1 MYASN
6 QIHHSFQKAASL
18 AGFPL
23 ANVREIDVD
32 DQFRVDV
39 AAMEDAIALN
49 GPAVFRTRLRDRRV
63 ERVASLA
70 SPRRLASSWIGLTP
84 DDSLLISDQTGGSE
98 IYALDLEWP

>member
-1 MYASN
+1 MVFDFATGKWLKIASARSISDFN
-6 QIHHSFQKAASL
+6 WSRKGHAIYF
-18 AGFPL
+18 
-23 ANVREIDVD
+23 
-32 DQFRVDV
+32 
-39 AAMEDAIALN
+39 EDAIALN

-84 DDSLLISDQTGGSE
+84 DDSILISDQTGGSE